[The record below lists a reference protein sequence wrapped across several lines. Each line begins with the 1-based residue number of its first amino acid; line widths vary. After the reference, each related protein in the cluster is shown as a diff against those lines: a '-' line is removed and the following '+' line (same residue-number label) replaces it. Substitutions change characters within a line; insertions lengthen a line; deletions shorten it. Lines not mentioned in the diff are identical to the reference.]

1 MRPLD
6 YILLLLLCG
15 AFLVYYIN
23 QRRKPKPRRSRR
35 PGNQLTRRESKAWR
49 KLQVQ
54 GYKLEEIHPTVP
66 VTVTYDQKEKG
77 FTWEGN
83 FTVTRGGKSYLVRV
97 VRGDGASSATSAAGR
112 EALLLDQLVFQPHG
126 FFLYDE
132 GKDEL
137 LELQFAFENGAGSSG
152 RNYLLMRLG
161 LILII
166 TVGLVLLFRFLFG
179 GGFL

>member
-6 YILLLLLCG
+6 YILLLLLCS
-15 AFLVYYIN
+15 AFLIYYLK
-23 QRRKPKPRRSRR
+23 QRRKPKRRRSRR
-35 PGNQLTRRESKAWR
+35 PGNQLTRRELKAWR
-49 KLQVQ
+49 KLQLQ

-66 VTVTYDQKEKG
+66 VKVICDQKEKG

-97 VRGDGASSATSAAGR
+97 IKGDGASSAARAAGR
-112 EALLLDQLVFQPHG
+112 EALLLDQLVYQPHG

-132 GKDEL
+132 EKDEL
-137 LELQFAFENGAGSSG
+137 MEVKFAFEEGAGSSA

-166 TVGLVLLFRFLFG
+166 TVALVLLFRYLFE